1 MKVLIHYFPK
11 LQIKISFNMHTDPI
25 VFHIFVIFTGS
36 AILATLAL
44 YARQALL
51 VGYIV
56 LGVIVGPSGFAIVK
70 DTSIISGIA
79 QIGIIFLLFLLGL
92 NLQPQDL
99 LHTMRKTT
107 VVTVASSLIF
117 AVLGFSI
124 GQAFGFNFWENIL
137 IGVSM
142 MFSSTIIGLKLLPT
156 TVLHHKHAGEVI
168 VSILLLQDLIAIMVL
183 LVLQGQS
190 NGGTSWVDIGLVILE
205 LPLLIGFALLFE
217 RFILVKLITRFDKI
231 QEYIFLM
238 TIGWCLG
245 MAELATLLNLSHE
258 IGAFIGG
265 VVLASSPI
273 ARFIAES
280 LKPVR
285 DFFLVIFFF
294 ALGASVEL
302 NVLYTV
308 LVPATVLASVML
320 LVKPYVF
327 KYLMVKLNE
336 QAPMSLEIGFRLG
349 QISEFSLLIAVVA
362 LNASVISDKAS
373 YLIQAATIITF
384 VASSYFIVL
393 NYPTPIAVSDRLRR
407 D

>member
-1 MKVLIHYFPK
+1 
-11 LQIKISFNMHTDPI
+11 MHSDPI

-56 LGVIVGPSGFAIVK
+56 WGILLGPSAFAIIK
-70 DTSIISGIA
+70 DTAIITDIA

-99 LHTMRKTT
+99 LRTVRKTT
-107 VVTVASSLIF
+107 VVTLISSLVF
-117 AVLGFSI
+117 GAMGFSI
-124 GQAFGFNFWENIL
+124 AWSFGFDFWENIL
-137 IGVSM
+137 IGASA

-168 VSILLLQDLIAIMVL
+168 VSILLLQDLIAIIVL
-183 LVLQGQS
+183 LILQGA
-190 NGGTSWVDIGLVILE
+190 NGGTSLLDIGLLILG

-217 RFILVKLITRFDKI
+217 RYVLIKLISSFDKI
-231 QEYIFLM
+231 QEYTFLV

-245 MAELATLLNLSHE
+245 MAELATFLSLSHE

-273 ARFIAES
+273 ARFIAEG

-294 ALGASVEL
+294 ALGASLNL

-308 LVPATVLASVML
+308 LLPATVLASLML
-320 LVKPYVF
+320 FVKPFVF
-327 KYLMVKLNE
+327 KWLMIRLGE
-336 QAPMSLEIGFRLG
+336 PALLSSEIGVRLG

-362 LNASVISDKAS
+362 LNTGVISDKAS

-384 VASSYFIVL
+384 MASSYYIVIT
-393 NYPTPIAVSDRLRR
+393 YPTPIAVSDRLRR

>member
-1 MKVLIHYFPK
+1 
-11 LQIKISFNMHTDPI
+11 MHTDTL

-56 LGVIVGPSGFAIVK
+56 WGVVLGPSGFGIVT
-70 DTSIISGIA
+70 DTSLIEDIA
-79 QIGIIFLLFLLGL
+79 HIGIIFLLFLLGL

-99 LHTMRKTT
+99 IHMLRKTT
-107 VVTVASSLIF
+107 VVTMVSSLIF
-117 AVLGFSI
+117 ALLGFSI
-124 GQAFGFNFWENIL
+124 AWTFGFNQQESLL
-137 IGVSM
+137 IAAST

-156 TVLHHKHAGEVI
+156 TVLHHKHTGEMM
-168 VSILLLQDLIAIMVL
+168 VSILLLQDLIAIVVL
-183 LVLQGQS
+183 LVLQGW
-190 NGGTSWVDIGLVILE
+190 NKGNNPLIDIGLLTLW
-205 LPLLIGFALLFE
+205 LPLLMGFALVFE
-217 RFILVKLITRFDKI
+217 RYVLVKLIRRFDKI

-245 MAELATLLNLSHE
+245 MAELAEFLGLSHE

-285 DFFLVIFFF
+285 DFFLVMFFF
-294 ALGASVEL
+294 SLGASIQL
-302 NVLYTV
+302 NILYTV
-308 LVPATVLASVML
+308 LLPASVLAGVFL
-320 LVKPYVF
+320 LVKPFLF
-327 KYLMVKLNE
+327 KYLMVKVGEPASL
-336 QAPMSLEIGFRLG
+336 SLEIGFRLG

-362 LNASVISDKAS
+362 LDTGMISHKAS

-384 VASSYFIVL
+384 VVSSYFIVL
-393 NYPTPIAVSDRLRR
+393 TYPTPIAVSDRLRR

>member
-1 MKVLIHYFPK
+1 
-11 LQIKISFNMHTDPI
+11 MHTDI

-51 VGYIV
+51 IGYIV
-56 LGVIVGPSGFAIVK
+56 LGIFVGPSGFAIVK
-70 DTSIISGIA
+70 DTSFISGIA

-124 GQAFGFNFWENIL
+124 GQAFGFNFWENLL

-190 NGGTSWVDIGLVILE
+190 NGGTSWVDIGLVILD

-217 RFILVKLITRFDKI
+217 RFILVKLIRRFDKI

-302 NVLYTV
+302 NILYTV
-308 LVPATVLASVML
+308 LVPALVLASVML

-327 KYLMVKLNE
+327 KYLMVKLSE
-336 QAPMSLEIGFRLG
+336 QAPMSLEIGVRLG

>member
-1 MKVLIHYFPK
+1 MESD
-11 LQIKISFNMHTDPI
+11 QI

-36 AILATLAL
+36 AILATFAL

-56 LGVIVGPSGFAIVK
+56 WGVVLGPSGFALINNTDVIN
-70 DTSIISGIA
+70 DTA
-79 QIGIIFLLFLLGL
+79 EIGIIFLLFLLGL
-92 NLQPQDL
+92 SLQPQDL

-107 VVTVASSLIF
+107 VVTVLSSLVF
-117 AVLGFSI
+117 ALLGFGI
-124 GQAFGFNFWENIL
+124 AQVFDFNLTESLL
-137 IGVSM
+137 IGASM

-156 TVLHHKHAGEVI
+156 TVLHHKHAGEVM
-168 VSILLLQDLIAIMVL
+168 VSILLLQDLIAIVVL
-183 LVLQGQS
+183 LILQGSQKE
-190 NGGTSWVDIGLVILE
+190 GGASLMNIGIVILG
-205 LPLLIGFALLFE
+205 LPLMVGFALLFE
-217 RFILVKLITRFDKI
+217 RFVLVKLIRRFDKI

-245 MAELATLLNLSHE
+245 MAELAKLFSLSHE

-294 ALGASVEL
+294 SLGASL
-302 NVLYTV
+302 NLSILYTV
-308 LVPATVLASVML
+308 LIPAVVLASVML
-320 LVKPYVF
+320 LVKPFMF
-327 KYLMVKLNE
+327 KYLMVKVGEKADL
-336 QAPMSLEIGFRLG
+336 SLEMGFRLG
-349 QISEFSLLIAVVA
+349 QISEFSLLVAIVA
-362 LNASVISDKAS
+362 LNTGAISEKGS
-373 YLIQAATIITF
+373 YLIQAATIMTF
-384 VASSYFIVL
+384 VFSSYFIVRT
-393 NYPTPIAVSDRLRR
+393 YPTPIAVSDRLRR